1 MIHLDS
7 YLGNHLPYYQQ
18 IAHSSLELD
27 LQGDVKQ
34 ILHMNH
40 RADHC
45 CKHNLRSGLDLAS
58 QEKLYNLSN
67 FLRISQ
73 VLRIE
78 KSRKSYFSKKCT
90 YGQNQG
96 GGWRWGREVGLAG
109 VGWRGG
115 EKMQTTVIEQQ

>member
-40 RADHC
+40 MADHC

-78 KSRKSYFSKKCT
+78 KSRKSYFLKKKKMYT
-90 YGQNQG
+90 WTKPRGRVEVGEG
-96 GGWRWGREVGLAG
+96 GGFGWGG
-109 VGWRGG
+109 VEGWG
-115 EKMQTTVIEQQ
+115 ENADNCN